1 MRLETVQSTLLRP
14 LFGLGEAVGIAR
26 ERLLAAVGASEQQLA
41 SPEARLP
48 YESLS
53 RLWELLVA
61 ERGELP
67 LGVRLAEQAEPTH
80 FGLAGYVVVNSP
92 DLRTA
97 LSRFCQ
103 VTALLDPRTGW
114 RFSAPHGR
122 MRVELRPDAWAVQLR
137 HPVEGLLAALVASG
151 RVLSGKHWSPRRVCF
166 VHSRHAASAA
176 VEGFFGARIEYD
188 SRAYVLEAEDAVADL
203 PIAHADIALG
213 NLLHARAEQA
223 LAQAQ
228 VEGQR
233 SWRERVS
240 EVLASQPRTGEL
252 GPGAVAS
259 RLAVSERTL
268 QRRLR
273 EEGVSFAQLE
283 EDVRRQRAFH
293 LLRDGKLALFEIAF
307 LLGFSDPSA
316 FSRAFRR
323 WSGMPPVAWQRAHS
337 VPRQD

>member
-1 MRLETVQSTLLRP
+1 MRLETVQSTLFRP
-14 LFGLGEAVGIAR
+14 LFRLGESVGIAR
-26 ERLLAAVGASEQQLA
+26 ERLVSAVGASEELLA
-41 SPEARLP
+41 SPEERLS
-48 YESLS
+48 YDSLR

-67 LGVRLAEQAEPTH
+67 LGILLAEHAEPTH
-80 FGLAGYVVVNSP
+80 FGLAGYVIVNSP

-97 LSRFCQ
+97 LTRFCR
-103 VTALLDPRTGW
+103 VTALLDPRTEW
-114 RFSAPHGR
+114 RVSATPTG
-122 MRVELRPDAWAVQLR
+122 MRAEMRLDAWAIPLK
-137 HPVEGLLAALVASG
+137 HPPEGLLAALVASG
-151 RVLSGKHWSPRRVCF
+151 RVLSGKPWSLRRVCF
-166 VHSRHAASAA
+166 AHSRHGASGA
-176 VEGFFGARIEYD
+176 VEDFFGTHIEYD
-188 SRAYVLEAEDAVADL
+188 ARAYLLEVDASVASL
-203 PIAHADIALG
+203 PVAHADIALG
-213 NLLHARAEQA
+213 NLLHARAEEA

-228 VEGQR
+228 AEEQR
-233 SWRERVS
+233 SWRGRVT

-252 GPGAVAS
+252 GPGDVAG

-283 EDVRRQRAFH
+283 EEVRRERAFH

-337 VPRQD
+337 VTPES